1 MSPARACY
9 VLCFSQATSSSG
21 GRCWLIT
28 VRSQPGS
35 VVVITELGSI
45 TTVNVQTCQI
55 LHDSKTRMPADIDDV
70 IVRNDNVY
78 VIYRS
83 RRIFLAVHPVSGQA
97 TWELDMDSKNGKSLQ
112 KFGDAICDI
121 AEYDDSVYALITSER
136 GGDDGGGG
144 GGGDAL
150 QLNVLCV
157 KPFSNSIYKILDLTL
172 PRLVQ
177 FVCAY
182 GNSKHIVYH
191 HREEVRIID
200 IAGSCVKMQEKLAM
214 PRITSDGAYLVGV
227 WNRRHIRLYRL
238 ADASCIASFKLQS
251 DIDCVDVSAD
261 DEYVT
266 AVTRDRK
273 IYAFVIADPLESH
286 HTLTIKKLPSRCH
299 APLNALETYR
309 EHPR

>member
-9 VLCFSQATSSSG
+9 VLCFSQATSSNG

-136 GGDDGGGG
+136 GGDV
-144 GGGDAL
+144 L

-157 KPFSNSIYKILDLTL
+157 KPFSNSIT
-172 PRLVQ
+172 
-177 FVCAY
+177 
-182 GNSKHIVYH
+182 N
-191 HREEVRIID
+191 
-200 IAGSCVKMQEKLAM
+200 
-214 PRITSDGAYLVGV
+214 
-227 WNRRHIRLYRL
+227 
-238 ADASCIASFKLQS
+238 
-251 DIDCVDVSAD
+251 
-261 DEYVT
+261 
-266 AVTRDRK
+266 
-273 IYAFVIADPLESH
+273 
-286 HTLTIKKLPSRCH
+286 
-299 APLNALETYR
+299 
-309 EHPR
+309 